1 MDSIAGY
8 DTTGSFLR
16 NVIEEVNS
24 PHWRRHSLHR
34 FVTGLG
40 RLGFKENDDIVSTSR
55 VNNIMTT
62 VITSSA
68 ASSVA
73 THGDEDADCLD
84 LEAGCDVEVKV
95 GGV

>member
-24 PHWRRHSLHR
+24 PNWRRHSFHR
-34 FVTGLG
+34 YVAGLG
-40 RLGFKENDDIVSTSR
+40 RLRFEENDDIVFTSR
-55 VNNIMTT
+55 ISNIMTA

-73 THGDEDADCLD
+73 THGDEDAECLD
-84 LEAGCDVEVKV
+84 AECGVEVKV
-95 GGV
+95 GDV